1 MKVICIN
8 DKNKPD
14 RVLSVEW
21 IEEGKIYNV
30 REVVKLGLQPGKF
43 GYLLEEVQL
52 SEASFP
58 YELYAAD
65 RFAIVRGIQSL
76 YGKEMVHAEVPELL
90 EI

>member
-1 MKVICIN
+1 MKVICVN

-14 RVLSVEW
+14 RVLSSEW

-43 GYLLEEVQL
+43 GYLLDEIQL

-58 YELYAAD
+58 YETYSAD
-65 RFAIVRGIQSL
+65 RFAIVTTIHEM
-76 YGKEMVHAEVPELL
+76 YGEQMVYAEEPELL